1 MSTLS
6 LLYAPCCFGNFRARF
21 EFEKTS
27 GTRPAA
33 EQRDDNNQAPKS
45 KQHEW
50 MRRAIERLKQ
60 IEGNEHPTGALATRS
75 TVKHPSSFSKME
87 TEKLRYSKRH
97 EKENIAANNILKK
110 GKGAFYEFCWTAFK
124 FYTVKLGKNF
134 ATTCP
139 LACCL
144 PAVVR
149 KENAAKA
156 APLKTLR

>member
-6 LLYAPCCFGNFRARF
+6 LSYATCCFGNFRARF

-75 TVKHPSSFSKME
+75 TVKHPSSFSKKE
-87 TEKLRYSKRH
+87 IEKLRYSKRH
-97 EKENIAANNILKK
+97 EKENIAANNIPKT
-110 GKGAFYEFCWTAFK
+110 GNGAFYEFCWFQILHRK
-124 FYTVKLGKNF
+124 IRKELRN
-134 ATTCP
+134 TCP